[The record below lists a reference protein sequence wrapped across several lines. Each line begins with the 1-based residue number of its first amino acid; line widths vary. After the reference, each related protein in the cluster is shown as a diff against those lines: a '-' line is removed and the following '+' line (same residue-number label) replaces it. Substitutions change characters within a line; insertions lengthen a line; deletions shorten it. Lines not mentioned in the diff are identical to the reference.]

1 MCCDRQAVYPMAV
14 ESAPSPRRMHM
25 HSRWWECKFTLRL
38 TSPTLCGL
46 LPLLLMVTARAL
58 LPLLQ
63 LLDDAH
69 EMCSAAATPAA
80 PPPSPAESSPPTTSP
95 PSKRHQQRQQQQQ
108 PSGPSRASQAAA
120 EAFLTSVRAA
130 LADDLHTTQ
139 AIASLSEP
147 TRMINELV
155 ATKSKVRPV
164 IASFRGPASCLV
176 LNAHPQCTILLSSS
190 VPTLSP
196 LGLHRTY
203 HLVAVQCSCVIAV

>member
-1 MCCDRQAVYPMAV
+1 MALV
-14 ESAPSPRRMHM
+14 
-25 HSRWWECKFTLRL
+25 
-38 TSPTLCGL
+38 
-46 LPLLLMVTARAL
+46 PLS
-58 LPLLQ
+58 LLQ

-69 EMCSAAATPAA
+69 EVCSTVTTPAA
-80 PPPSPAESSPPTTSP
+80 PPPLPAESSPPTTSP

-108 PSGPSRASQAAA
+108 PRGPSRASQAAA

-190 VPTLSP
+190 IPTLSP